1 MINFTMDS
9 PFLHHP
15 FSEFSSPSSSFA
27 SNSMYNFKN
36 QSLPFN
42 ENDSQEM
49 LLYGVL
55 AGDHE
60 EVNSR
65 TNIAVEE
72 EKPAKEEAS
81 YRGVRSRPW
90 GKYAA
95 EIRDSSRS
103 GERVW
108 LGTFDTAEAAALAY
122 DQAAFALRGSMAVLN
137 FPAEIV
143 HKSLHEMEYGYEEGS
158 SPVLELKRRHSMKRK
173 SKCKKKKE
181 EEKRVENVVVFEDL
195 GPDYLEE
202 LLNMSESPGPW

>member
-36 QSLPFN
+36 QPLPFN

-60 EVNSR
+60 E
-65 TNIAVEE
+65 
-72 EKPAKEEAS
+72 
-81 YRGVRSRPW
+81 
-90 GKYAA
+90 
-95 EIRDSSRS
+95 
-103 GERVW
+103 
-108 LGTFDTAEAAALAY
+108 
-122 DQAAFALRGSMAVLN
+122 
-137 FPAEIV
+137 IV
-143 HKSLHEMEYGYEEGS
+143 HKSLHEMKYGYKEGS
-158 SPVLELKRRHSMKRK
+158 SPVLELKRRYSMKRK

-181 EEKRVENVVVFEDL
+181 EENRVENVVVFEDL

-202 LLNMSESPGPW
+202 LLNMSERPGPW